1 MVLQMIN
8 YDALS
13 EDFPE
18 YINEIKPKEP
28 VLFGLF
34 VNGKHI
40 VISESKNFWRSKSA
54 ASSAINN
61 IVGEYLYNKNIG
73 SLLNHYDK
81 RELVVQFKKMLIEK
95 GIVEIKEIR

>member
-1 MVLQMIN
+1 MIN
-8 YDALS
+8 YNALI

-18 YINEIKPKEP
+18 YINNIKPKDP

-34 VNGKHI
+34 INGKHI
-40 VISESKNFWRSKSA
+40 VLAESKNFWRSRSA

-81 RELVVQFKKMLIEK
+81 RELVVKFKKMLLAS
-95 GIVEIKEIR
+95 GVVEIKEIG